1 MRHFVSFCF
10 INENFIPRD
19 LGEFRDPVEDMHPFG
34 ARIGFLLIE
43 NAKVRSYLFEP
54 ISNYG
59 IVNIVAKNRALPL
72 TSAAV

>member
-1 MRHFVSFCF
+1 VKTPS
-10 INENFIPRD
+10 PRTS
-19 LGEFRDPVEDMHPFG
+19 GEFRDPVEDMHPFG

-43 NAKVRSYLFEP
+43 NAKVRFYLLET
-54 ISNYG
+54 ISDYR

>member
-1 MRHFVSFCF
+1 MKISS
-10 INENFIPRD
+10 PGTS
-19 LGEFRDPVEDMHPFG
+19 GEFRDPVDDMHPFG
-34 ARIGFLLIE
+34 SGIGFLLIE